1 MSKPTDNTSKPP
13 PERLTTSEG
22 NPVAD
27 SQSSLTAGARGP
39 LLMQDYQLV
48 EKLALQQTSRER
60 GS

>member
-1 MSKPTDNTSKPP
+1 MSKATDNTSKPP
-13 PERLTTSEG
+13 PERLTTSGG

-27 SQSSLTAGARGP
+27 SRSSLTAGARGP